1 MMSNEVTIKVIQA
14 LDACGIAYLI
24 ESVREASTGS
34 H

>member
-1 MMSNEVTIKVIQA
+1 MSNDVTIKVIEA

-24 ESVREASTGS
+24 DSAREPTTGS